1 MVELPTYKQGDYLE
15 CGEGKQYSK
24 ILILDNNKILIK
36 EGDGQGAIITLQDWL
51 YIIGENDATIQNTSY
66 FDDCKGCPYYMSNT
80 VKCDSINK
88 ARCDIES
95 IGKGSNLANIL
106 SNGNVDMNDELTSV
120 SSSASAS
127 ASASLP
133 KKGILKRTKSID
145 SIQSIQSE
153 HTIQSQNSFE
163 KRSVSYGEVEIRTV
177 KPRKKLPW
185 HYRIFLC
192 GMTDD

>member
-51 YIIGENDATIQNTSY
+51 YIIGENEATIQNTSY

-80 VKCDSINK
+80 VKCDSIHKVHGN
-88 ARCDIES
+88 IES
-95 IGKGSNLANIL
+95 IGKESNLVNIL

-127 ASASLP
+127 ASASASLP
-133 KKGILKRTKSID
+133 IKGILKRTQSID
-145 SIQSIQSE
+145 SIQS
-153 HTIQSQNSFE
+153 IQSQNSFE

-192 GMTDD
+192 GMSDD

>member
-51 YIIGENDATIQNTSY
+51 YIIGENEATIQNISY

-127 ASASLP
+127 ASLP

-145 SIQSIQSE
+145 SIQS
-153 HTIQSQNSFE
+153 IQSQNSFE

-192 GMTDD
+192 GMSDD